1 MVRSKRVLL
10 SLVAV
15 AALAAAIVFLV
26 LVRRNAAPEAAR
38 LLPECD
44 AVVYLD
50 FHNIHRL
57 TSFSQAPAPK
67 REPEYEEFIRETGF
81 DFERD
86 LRQAA
91 MAVHLSKATTGRA
104 AENRYSEVL
113 VGQFNHQRVQ
123 DYLKKISQSVETYQ
137 GTQVFTIPVEQRQVR
152 VAILGVDH
160 AAISNVDDPEVI
172 HGMIDRAKH
181 LALPVR
187 GPSLLPLYYPQVP
200 LASLAWVIA
209 RIPPAADSRRTG
221 AYVVPGGFDVF
232 LPRDSTV
239 IASIRYLGAVHA
251 KAEFL
256 LGDEQ
261 RAQQF
266 TSQANA
272 FLELFKSI
280 EANIPHSG
288 SDPDVKAV
296 FDSLKVEQQKDRAVL
311 RASISTS
318 FLKKFFSEPILA
330 LDQQALQSEARA
342 PASKGKHSR
351 RSKGR

>member
-1 MVRSKRVLL
+1 MVRSKRVFL
-10 SLVAV
+10 SLIAV
-15 AALAAAIVFLV
+15 AAVAAAIVLLV
-26 LVRRNAAPEAAR
+26 LARRNAAPEAAR

-50 FHNIHRL
+50 FRNIHRL
-57 TSFSQAPAPK
+57 TSFSHAPAPK

-86 LRQAA
+86 LREAA
-91 MAVHLSKATTGRA
+91 MAVHLPKAATGRA

-113 VGQFNHQRVQ
+113 VGQFNLQRVQ
-123 DYLKKISQSVETYQ
+123 DYLKKISHSVETYQ
-137 GTQVFTIPVEQRQVR
+137 GTEVFIIPVEQRQVR
-152 VAILGVDH
+152 VAILGVDRV
-160 AAISNVDDPEVI
+160 AISNVDDPEVI

-181 LALPVR
+181 LALPVP
-187 GPSLLPLYYPQVP
+187 GPSLLPQYYRQVP

-209 RIPPAADSRRTG
+209 RIPADSRASG
-221 AYVVPGGFDVF
+221 SPYAMPGGFDVL
-232 LPRDSTV
+232 LPRGSTV
-239 IASIRYLGAVHA
+239 IASIRYLGAVQA

-256 LGDEQ
+256 LENEQ

-280 EANIPHSG
+280 EANIPRSG

-296 FDSLKVEQQKDRAVL
+296 FDSFKIEQEKDRAVL
-311 RASISTS
+311 RASISTA
-318 FLKKFFSEPILA
+318 FLKKFFSEPMLTLEPQPRPSEPPA
-330 LDQQALQSEARA
+330 QAGK
-342 PASKGKHSR
+342 SKRSR